1 MIAQASMLG
10 GAKWA
15 VKKKRKLCLIALP
28 FERDFMSVH
37 HRAAATLLFVLLSIT
52 AVAQVPVRVESVS
65 NRSIVSQINVTGS
78 VTSPRTAV
86 LSTAVAGLVAEL
98 TIDEGHRVKTGDA
111 LLKLDAELAQLAL
124 ERALAEVR
132 QREIALEDARRR
144 FTEAEKVGT
153 QRGIARTQVESLR
166 AEVTSDEAALV
177 ASQAAAREQRAI
189 VARHTLH
196 APFAGVISER
206 LAELGEWVN
215 PGDGLLELVATDNL
229 RFDFRIGQENFATL
243 SPQTPVELTLDA
255 LPDRLVSGRV
265 DTIVPVKNPGARTF
279 LVRVL
284 ADATEADESLRITPG
299 MSVRGKLNI
308 DTGRSG
314 VAVSRDAI
322 LRFPDGR
329 VTVWIVDFG
338 GDLPVVREQV
348 VRTGS
353 EFDGVV
359 EVTSG
364 LSAGD
369 LVVVRGNETLQEG
382 QAISILDGSL

>member
-1 MIAQASMLG
+1 
-10 GAKWA
+10 
-15 VKKKRKLCLIALP
+15 
-28 FERDFMSVH
+28 MSVH
-37 HRAAATLLFVLLSIT
+37 HRTAATLLFVLLSIN
-52 AVAQVPVRVESVS
+52 AVAQVPVRVEPVS
-65 NRSIVSQINVTGS
+65 NRAIVSQINVSGT

-86 LSTAVAGLVAEL
+86 LSTAVAGLVSEL
-98 TIDEGHRVKTGDA
+98 TIDEGHRVETGDA

-132 QREIALEDARRR
+132 QREIAVEDARRR
-144 FTEAEKVGT
+144 FNEAEKVGT

-166 AEVTSDEAALV
+166 AEVTSDEAALA
-177 ASQAAAREQRAI
+177 ASRAAAREQRAI

-196 APFAGVISER
+196 APFGGVISER
-206 LAELGEWVN
+206 LTELGEWVN

-229 RFDFRIGQENFATL
+229 RFDFRVGQENFATL
-243 SPQTPVELTLDA
+243 SPQTPVEITLDA

-265 DTIVPVKNPGARTF
+265 DTIVPVKSPGARTF

-284 ADATEADESLRITPG
+284 ADPVKADEPLRITPG

-308 DTGRSG
+308 DIGRTG
-314 VAVSRDAI
+314 VTVSRDAI

-329 VTVWIVDFG
+329 VTVWIVDSG
-338 GDLPVVREQV
+338 GELPVVREQV

-382 QAISILDGSL
+382 QAVSILDENL

>member
-1 MIAQASMLG
+1 MLSYPEWAAS
-10 GAKWA
+10 
-15 VKKKRKLCLIALP
+15 KKRKLDLVALS

-37 HRAAATLLFVLLSIT
+37 HRAAIALFGVLLSIA
-52 AVAQVPVRVESVS
+52 AVAEVPVRVESVAG
-65 NRSIVSQINVTGS
+65 RSIVSQINVTGT

-98 TIDEGHRVKTGDA
+98 MIDEGHRVETGDA
-111 LLKLDAELAQLAL
+111 LLRLDAELAQLAL

-132 QREIALEDARRR
+132 QHETALEDARRR
-144 FTEAEKVGT
+144 FAEAEKVGT

-177 ASQAAAREQRAI
+177 AARAAAREQRAI
-189 VARHTLH
+189 VERHTLK

-206 LAELGEWVN
+206 LVELGEWVN
-215 PGDGLLELVATDNL
+215 PGDGVLELVATDNL
-229 RFDFRIGQENFATL
+229 RFDFRVGQQSFATL
-243 SPQTPVELTLDA
+243 SPQTPVEITLDA
-255 LPDRLVSGRV
+255 FPGRSISGRV

-284 ADATEADESLRITPG
+284 ADTTETGDPPRITPG
-299 MSVRGKLNI
+299 MSARGKLNI

-329 VTVWIVDFG
+329 VTVWVVDTG

-348 VRTGS
+348 VRTGL

-364 LSAGD
+364 LSVGD

-382 QAISILDGSL
+382 QTVSILDGNP

>member
-1 MIAQASMLG
+1 M
-10 GAKWA
+10 
-15 VKKKRKLCLIALP
+15 P
-28 FERDFMSVH
+28 VH
-37 HRAAATLLFVLLSIT
+37 HRAAALFVLLLSTT
-52 AVAQVPVRVESVS
+52 AAAQAPVRVETVS
-65 NRSIVSQINVTGS
+65 DRSIVSQINVTGT

-86 LSTAVAGLVAEL
+86 LSTAVAGLVAEVA
-98 TIDEGHRVKTGDA
+98 IDEGHRVDTGDA

-144 FTEAEKVGT
+144 FTEAEQVGT
-153 QRGIARTQVESLR
+153 QRGIARTQLESLR

-177 ASQAAAREQRAI
+177 ASQAAAREQQAI
-189 VARHTLH
+189 VDRHTLK

-215 PGDGLLELVATDNL
+215 PGDRLVELVATDNL
-229 RFDFRIGQENFATL
+229 RFDFRVGQESFAAI
-243 SPQTPVELTLDA
+243 SPQTPVEITFDA
-255 LPDRLVSGRV
+255 LPDRSVLGRV

-279 LVRVL
+279 LIRVL
-284 ADATEADESLRITPG
+284 ADNTEADNPLRITPG
-299 MSVRGKLNI
+299 MSVRGKLDI
-308 DTGRSG
+308 DTGRIG

-329 VTVWIVDFG
+329 VTVWVVDADG
-338 GDLPVVREQV
+338 ELPVVREQV
-348 VRTGS
+348 VRTGF

-382 QAISILDGSL
+382 QAVSILEGNR

>member
-1 MIAQASMLG
+1 
-10 GAKWA
+10 
-15 VKKKRKLCLIALP
+15 
-28 FERDFMSVH
+28 MSVH
-37 HRAAATLLFVLLSIT
+37 HRATAALLIWLLSTT
-52 AVAQVPVRVESVS
+52 AIAEAPVRVESVS
-65 NRSIVSQINVTGS
+65 NRSIMSEINVTGT

-86 LSTAVAGLVAEL
+86 LSTAVAGLVADL
-98 TIDEGHRVKTGDA
+98 TIDEGHRVETGDA

-132 QREIALEDARRR
+132 QRETALADARRR

-153 QRGIARTQVESLR
+153 QRAIARTEVESLR
-166 AEVTSDEAALV
+166 AEVTSDEAAL
-177 ASQAAAREQRAI
+177 AAARAAAREQRAI
-189 VARHTLH
+189 VERHTLK

-229 RFDFRIGQENFATL
+229 RFDFRVGQENFAAV
-243 SPQTPVELTLDA
+243 SPGIPVEITLDA
-255 LPDRLVSGRV
+255 VPDSSLSGRV
-265 DTIVPVKNPGARTF
+265 GTIVPVKNPSARTF

-284 ADATEADESLRITPG
+284 ADPVEADAPLRITPG
-299 MSVRGKLNI
+299 MSVRGKLKI

-329 VTVWIVDFG
+329 VTVWVVDAG
-338 GDLPVVREQV
+338 GDLPVVREQI
-348 VRTGS
+348 VRTGF

-359 EVTSG
+359 EIRSG
-364 LSAGD
+364 LAAGAR
-369 LVVVRGNETLQEG
+369 VVVRGNETLQEG
-382 QAISILDGSL
+382 QKVSILEGNL